1 MTAVLREQLNRL
13 ADVLTNLK
21 DRVRL
26 AVASELARAVS
37 GAVQEVIQ
45 AVVSGRHDHEE
56 TSFTRPRSR
65 TAWDDDDDNGWGRT
79 ADRWPDDRSDDDD
92 FTHANRHDEVT
103 SQPTNPGTITTAV
116 AASVSVARW
125 WLLRHGTL
133 YSAAWLGLG
142 VGILGVL
149 GGPLMQTVI
158 GLLAATAEVLTVTE
172 SLGDGAARLEHL

>member
-56 TSFTRPRSR
+56 PSFSRTRSR
-65 TAWDDDDDNGWGRT
+65 TAWDDDDWGRT
-79 ADRWPDDRSDDDD
+79 SNRWSDDRSDDDED
-92 FTHANRHDEVT
+92 THSNRHAEVT
-103 SQPTNPGTITTAV
+103 SQPSNPAAITTAV

-172 SLGDGAARLEHL
+172 SLGDGAARLKHL